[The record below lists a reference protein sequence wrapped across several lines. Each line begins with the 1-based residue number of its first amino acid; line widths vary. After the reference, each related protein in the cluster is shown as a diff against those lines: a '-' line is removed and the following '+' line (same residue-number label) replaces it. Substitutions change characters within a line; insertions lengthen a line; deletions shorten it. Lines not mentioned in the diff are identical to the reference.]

1 VNNYGGAQD
10 VVFRYT
16 CPGGETGLLRLGARA
31 FYAES
36 CIRTSENSSSTQF
49 VNKGKKKA
57 GAALDPD
64 PLRLGSAT
72 LKSKVLLYALALTY
86 LLREHL

>member
-1 VNNYGGAQD
+1 MRQLRPTPVKDAYRMG
-10 VVFRYT
+10 
-16 CPGGETGLLRLGARA
+16 PG
-31 FYAES
+31 YAGS
-36 CIRTSENSSSTQF
+36 GMRTSENSSSTQF

-57 GAALDPD
+57 GAALNPD

-86 LLREHL
+86 LLREMPEKHQLCPTPG